1 MEVHMPRTGRPKKP
15 LVLTDDERQT
25 LERWARRPKSAQAL
39 ALRARI
45 VLACA
50 EAGATNQMV
59 AAGLGVHPVTVGKWR
74 DRFITKRLEGLSDE
88 PRPGSPRT
96 VTDDHVEAVVV
107 KTLEETPTDATH
119 WSTRSMAKATGMS
132 QSAVSRIWRAFG
144 LKPHLVDTFK
154 LSSDPQFIEK
164 VRDVVGLYMNPPDHA
179 VVLAV
184 DEKTQVQALDRTQPI
199 FPLLPGVPQRQSHDY
214 KRNGT
219 IDLYAALNLA
229 TGEVTHQLTPQ
240 HRAIE
245 FKKFLNLI
253 DKNVPKDLDVHLV
266 IDNASTH
273 KTPAIKKWLLAHP
286 RFHVHF
292 TPTSSSW
299 LNLVERWF
307 AEITTKWIRR
317 GTHRSVR
324 ELADSITSWIGTW
337 NENPRPYVWTKTADE
352 ILESLAGYI
361 QRIGDSEH

>member
-1 MEVHMPRTGRPKKP
+1 MEVHMPRTGRPKPP
-15 LVLTDDERQT
+15 LILNDEERET
-25 LERWARRPKSAQAL
+25 LERWARRPKSPQSL
-39 ALRARI
+39 ALRSKI

-50 EAGATNQMV
+50 EPGVTNQAV
-59 AAGLGVHPVTVGKWR
+59 AARLGVNQVTVGKWR
-74 DRFITKRLEGLSDE
+74 NRFVQQRLDGLVDE

-96 VTDDHVEAVVV
+96 ITDAHVEAIVV
-107 KTLEETPTDATH
+107 KTLEETPADATH
-119 WSTRSMAKATGMS
+119 WSTRSMAKSTGMT

-154 LSSDPQFIEK
+154 LSADPLFIDK
-164 VRDVVGLYMNPPDHA
+164 VRDVVGLYMCPPDHA
-179 VVLAV
+179 VVLSV

-199 FPLLPGVPQRQSHDY
+199 FPLLPGVAQRRSHDY

-240 HRAIE
+240 HRAVE

-253 DKNVPKDLDVHLV
+253 DTNVPKGLEVHLV
-266 IDNASTH
+266 LDNASTH
-273 KTPAIKKWLLAHP
+273 KTPAIKKWLLTHP

-307 AEITTKWIRR
+307 AEITEKWIRR
-317 GTHRSVR
+317 GTHHNVK
-324 ELADSITSWIGTW
+324 ELTASITQWIGTW
-337 NENPRPYVWTKTADE
+337 NEDPRPYVWHKSADE
-352 ILESLAGYI
+352 ILDSLAGYL
-361 QRIGDSEH
+361 QRIGDSGH